1 MVAQQIGLL
10 VAENAIEKQ
19 LDLKGKLDENGRALG
34 RTVLANY
41 FASALLMPY
50 ELFWITAEK
59 CRYDIDMLCN
69 RFDTSFEQVCH
80 RLTTL
85 QKENRKEFPFIL

>member
-1 MVAQQIGLL
+1 
-10 VAENAIEKQ
+10 
-19 LDLKGKLDENGRALG
+19 
-34 RTVLANY
+34 
-41 FASALLMPY
+41 MPY
-50 ELFWITAEK
+50 ELFWITGEK

-69 RFDTSFEQVCH
+69 RSDTSFEQVCH